1 MANNFR
7 TIYLYIVSL
16 ITLAMILGGIVSSVN
31 NITSYF
37 YPDSYVFFS
46 ETNSS
51 TSNSKYNDYDYDY
64 ETSKNN
70 LIKRENYKNEK
81 IKNTVVSVAVI
92 IVGGIMYKY
101 HWNIIEKERIK

>member
-7 TIYLYIVSL
+7 TIYLYIISL
-16 ITLAMILGGIVSSVN
+16 ITLAMIVGGIVSSVN

-46 ETNSS
+46 ETNS
-51 TSNSKYNDYDYDY
+51 TSNSKYNDYDY

-81 IKNTVVSVAVI
+81 IKNTVVSVVVI

>member
-1 MANNFR
+1 MMGNNFR

-16 ITLAMILGGIVSSVN
+16 ITLGMIVGGIVSTVN

-37 YPDSYVFFS
+37 YPDSYIFF
-46 ETNSS
+46 EQESS
-51 TSNSKYNDYDYDY
+51 NEYDIYDY
-64 ETSKNN
+64 EDKRNN
-70 LIKRENYKNEK
+70 EIKRENYKTEK
-81 IKNTVVSVAVI
+81 IKNSVVSVAII

>member
-1 MANNFR
+1 MGNNFR

-16 ITLAMILGGIVSSVN
+16 ITLGMIVGGIVSTVN

-37 YPDSYVFFS
+37 YPDSYIFF
-46 ETNSS
+46 EQESS
-51 TSNSKYNDYDYDY
+51 NEYDIYDY
-64 ETSKNN
+64 EDKRNN
-70 LIKRENYKNEK
+70 EIKRENYKTEK
-81 IKNTVVSVAVI
+81 IKNSVVSVAII

>member
-1 MANNFR
+1 MGNNFR

-16 ITLAMILGGIVSSVN
+16 ITLGMIVGGIVSTVN

-37 YPDSYVFFS
+37 YPDSYVFF
-46 ETNSS
+46 EQESS
-51 TSNSKYNDYDYDY
+51 NQYDIYDYQD
-64 ETSKNN
+64 TRNN
-70 LIKRENYKNEK
+70 EIKRENYKNEK
-81 IKNTVVSVAVI
+81 IKNSVVSVAII